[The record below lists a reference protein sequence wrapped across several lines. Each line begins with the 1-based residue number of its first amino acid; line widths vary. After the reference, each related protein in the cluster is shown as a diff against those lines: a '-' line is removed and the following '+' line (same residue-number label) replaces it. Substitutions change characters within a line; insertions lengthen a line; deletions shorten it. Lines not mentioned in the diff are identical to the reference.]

1 MGNRQTSKKNN
12 SRIAAAVKVR
22 AAAFIPRH
30 VSNRLTVGFLGLLR
44 YCHRTLGRKDYNH
57 REANEE
63 AIRLHHLPAILRNH
77 GYIEDQFR
85 YRDVR
90 LGSVDMAYAGCE
102 IIALYNALHD
112 YHRRSIEAEETQA
125 PSQLISPE
133 VSRQLGSSHG
143 RSEDQP
149 SSGIRSKGWT
159 GDPAQDLSRL
169 IADFEKDGILLSGRF
184 GSSPRT
190 LCHYLNQLGIRA
202 ELTVLKGKND
212 SLPDPAAL
220 KGGDCFILTFYNNR
234 NNIMDMVH
242 TICISKGKD
251 GQFLGHNLWG
261 SGAGSPCQDIREML
275 QDAQEGHAKGITLI
289 TIHY

>member
-1 MGNRQTSKKNN
+1 MGNRQTSKKDN

-102 IIALYNALHD
+102 IIALYNTLHD
-112 YHRRSIEAEETQA
+112 YHSQSEE
-125 PSQLISPE
+125 
-133 VSRQLGSSHG
+133 SS
-143 RSEDQP
+143 SM
-149 SSGIRSKGWT
+149 IRSKGWT